1 MKVRNHAMANRLR
14 RLSCALIAL
23 VLLIAVVPAASAAG
37 MGAYFHSNAK
47 VYQKPSTSS
56 ASLSVPKGTPVVIT
70 GMNGGWAQV
79 YRDGV
84 TAYCPTSS
92 LLFTSRIKGY
102 TNQTT
107 KIYAAPSKSSASAT
121 LGLNTEVYIIG
132 IGNGYFCIQNANA
145 SITGFVLTSTLSPQ
159 KTTVSAPSGGSSSD
173 PRSKV
178 VALDWFNGGSD
189 VLKRGQYGQIYDI
202 ASGVTINVYRMGG
215 SSHADLEPVTAE
227 DAAKLKSICGG
238 SYSWDSR
245 PVILIAN
252 GVYAASA
259 INTMPHGDQTITN
272 NNYDGQF
279 CLHMINSKTHGS
291 DSVNTEHQKAIQA
304 AYAWAHS

>member
-1 MKVRNHAMANRLR
+1 MANRLR

-56 ASLSVPKGTPVVIT
+56 ASIGVPKGTSVTIT
-70 GMNGGWAQV
+70 AINGGWAQV

-84 TAYCPTSS
+84 TAYCPTTS
-92 LLFTSRIKGY
+92 LILANRIKGY
-102 TNQTT
+102 TNQST
-107 KIYAAPSKSSASAT
+107 KIYASPSKSSASMS

-132 IGNGYFCIQNANA
+132 VGNGYLWVQNANA
-145 SITGFVLTSTLSPQ
+145 SITGFVPMGAVSGQKTST
-159 KTTVSAPSGGSSSD
+159 GSSSSSGSSSSGSMH
-173 PRSKV
+173 SKV
-178 VALDWFNGGSD
+178 VALDWFDGGSD

-202 ASGVTINVYRMGG
+202 ATGVTINVYRMGG

-227 DAAKLKSICGG
+227 DAAKLKSISGG

-245 PVILIAN
+245 AVILIAN

-259 INTMPHGDQTITN
+259 INTMPHGDQTISN

-279 CLHMINSKTHGS
+279 CLHMVDSKTHGS
-291 DSVNTEHQKAIQA
+291 DSVNAEHQKAIQA

>member
-1 MKVRNHAMANRLR
+1 MANRLR

-23 VLLIAVVPAASAAG
+23 ILLIAVVPAASASG
-37 MGAYFHSNAK
+37 MGAYFYSNAK

-56 ASLSVPKGTPVVIT
+56 ASISVPKGTPVVIT
-70 GMNGGWAQV
+70 AMNNGWAQV
-79 YRDGV
+79 YRDGI
-84 TAYCPTSS
+84 TAYCPTTS
-92 LLFTSRIKGY
+92 LVFANRIKGY
-102 TNQTT
+102 TNQST
-107 KIYAAPSKSSASAT
+107 KIYASPSKSSASAK

-132 IGNGYFCIQNANA
+132 VGAGYFWVQNANA
-145 SITGFVLTSTLSPQ
+145 SITGFVPMSAVSGQKTST
-159 KTTVSAPSGGSSSD
+159 GSSSGSSSSSGD
-173 PRSKV
+173 LRSKV
-178 VALDWFNGGSD
+178 VALDWFNGGSE

-202 ASGVTINVYRMGG
+202 ATGVTINVYRMGG

-227 DAAKLKSICGG
+227 DAAKLKSISGG

-245 PVILIAN
+245 AVILIAN

-259 INTMPHGDQTITN
+259 INTMPHGDQTISN

-279 CLHMINSKTHGS
+279 CLHMVNSKTHGS
-291 DSVNTEHQKAIQA
+291 DSVHAEHQKAIQA